1 MQGVCRDAV
10 SGGVQN
16 RAEET
21 GEFYHTGAGG
31 VLMKKAL
38 PIGVENFEDI
48 IETGYYYVDKSMFIK
63 ELLDLKGKVNLFT
76 RPRRFGKTLNLSMLR
91 YFFEDTGDGEKNTRN
106 RALFQGLK
114 IMEAGEA
121 YVRQM
126 GMYPVMNLTLKSA
139 KQENFETAYYMMQ
152 SEIASEFDRHR
163 EIIEKGRE
171 KLSLKEY
178 ELYLE
183 IADEKADEKQVRG
196 ALKLFSKCMQ
206 KITGRNTVILID
218 EYDVPLEN
226 AYFRGFYEKMVDF
239 IRSLFESALKTNDN
253 LQFAVI
259 TGCLRISKESIFT
272 GLNHLR
278 IVSVLDQQY
287 SEHFG
292 FTEAE
297 VMQMMTYYAVESR
310 FPTMKE
316 WYDGYTFGAT
326 EVYNPWSVINFMYD
340 LFANINAFPRPYW
353 VNTSSNDI
361 IKEMIAGADR
371 ETKGQI
377 ETLLNGGTLELQVHE
392 EVTYEDMRDRGEN
405 LWNFLYFTGY
415 LTKQSEYFKESS
427 VFLRARIPNTEVK
440 TIYRNTILGWF
451 RRRIEK
457 QDFRDFYRA
466 MEDGNAE
473 KMQEILNEQLFAT
486 ISFYDSA
493 ENFYHGFLAGILSQ
507 SENYLVKSNRES
519 GNGRSDIMVKSP
531 SLRGRSFILELKVSK
546 DIDEL
551 EADAEKALRQI
562 YEKKYMDELRTEGYK
577 KIDCC
582 GISFYRKDCEV
593 RFGKK
598 EKDFTI

>member
-1 MQGVCRDAV
+1 MK
-10 SGGVQN
+10 
-16 RAEET
+16 
-21 GEFYHTGAGG
+21 
-31 VLMKKAL
+31 KKAL
-38 PIGVENFEDI
+38 PIGVDNFEKLI
-48 IETGYYYVDKSMFIK
+48 KEGYSYIDKTMFIK
-63 ELLDLKGKVNLFT
+63 DLLDFKGEVNLFT

-91 YFFEDTGDGEKNTRN
+91 YFFEDTGDGERN
-106 RALFQGLK
+106 ARNKELFQGLK
-114 IMEAGEA
+114 IMEAGEE
-121 YVRQM
+121 YTDQM
-126 GMYPVMNLTLKSA
+126 GRYPVMNLTLKSA
-139 KQENFETAYYMMQ
+139 KQEDYETAYYMMQ

-163 EIIEKGRE
+163 DIIEKGKD
-171 KLSLKEY
+171 KLTSREY

-183 IADEKADEKQVRG
+183 IADEKAAEKQVRG

-239 IRSLFESALKTNDN
+239 IRSLFESALKTNEC

-272 GLNHLR
+272 GLNHLN
-278 IVSVLDQQY
+278 IVSILDKKY

-297 VMQMMTYYAVESR
+297 VMQMMVYYGVESR

-316 WYDGYTFGAT
+316 WYDGYTFGTT
-326 EVYNPWSVINFMYD
+326 EVYNPWSVIKFLDD
-340 LFANINAFPRPYW
+340 LYSDSNAFPRPYW
-353 VNTSSNDI
+353 INTSSNDI
-361 IKEMIAGADR
+361 IKDMIAGADR
-371 ETKGQI
+371 EMQMQI
-377 ETLLNGGTLELQVHE
+377 ESLLSGETLDVQVHE
-392 EVTYEDMRDRGEN
+392 EVTYGDMRDRGEN

-427 VFLRARIPNTEVK
+427 VFLRVRIPNTEVK
-440 TIYRNTILGWF
+440 TIYHNTILGWF
-451 RRRIEK
+451 RQRIAK

-466 MEDGNAE
+466 MEEGNAE
-473 KMQEILNEQLFAT
+473 KMQEVLNGQLFST

-519 GNGRSDIMVKSP
+519 GSGRNDIMVKSP

-551 EADAEKALRQI
+551 EADAEKALQQI
-562 YEKKYMDELRTEGYK
+562 YDKKYMEELRTEGYK
-577 KIDCC
+577 KIDCY

-593 RFGKK
+593 RFGKGCK
-598 EKDFTI
+598 L